1 MTTLYRL
8 HNAVRRFLEGIVIA
22 IVALLSILVV
32 VAVVLRKV
40 GYSLV
45 WYDEV
50 AAVLLAWLTFYGAAL
65 AALHHAHIGFPK
77 LVGRFSGL
85 PRRAL
90 FLLRKVFV
98 IGFFLL
104 TAWMG
109 MKMMAVLDETFLV
122 SLPWLPA
129 RVVYSAIPA
138 GAFLFVLAEILAT
151 LRLPDGERS

>member
-8 HNAVRRFLEGIVIA
+8 HSAVRRFLEGIVIA

-32 VAVVLRKV
+32 VAVVLRKG

-45 WYDEV
+45 WYDET

-77 LVGRFSGL
+77 LVERFSGL

-138 GAFLFVLAEILAT
+138 GAFLFST
-151 LRLPDGERS
+151 LR